1 MAPKRSIPP
10 TGNLMVNVF
19 DGSRQPIADTTRLL
33 IRIIDGNQNRQSDG
47 FKKGPNIA
55 FRGLPF
61 FDNFGDNYTV
71 IVSADGHIDAGF
83 TPVKLLRNAWEHL
96 DLMLLPKDGSF
107 NFSEARWEALQSTHP
122 SLVALLSHGADSEAA
137 AKDRYGELMEERSPT
152 LAALLN
158 ITTAIDTIHLPS
170 GTPLDYLKELIWDQ
184 MAQDR
189 FYCYADKRLI
199 EQVERAT
206 AQGVFRPEFG
216 SGLFHAGA
224 TRSYKQVQFGEAN
237 VQLTFHEGDTRK
249 LDGIECVKVEP
260 DIDYFRDIA
269 AHALLEV
276 IPNSVTGGRTD
287 PRQVYVL
294 RWIAG
299 RHSGVPEFNP
309 PYTIV

>member
-1 MAPKRSIPP
+1 
-10 TGNLMVNVF
+10 
-19 DGSRQPIADTTRLL
+19 
-33 IRIIDGNQNRQSDG
+33 
-47 FKKGPNIA
+47 
-55 FRGLPF
+55 
-61 FDNFGDNYTV
+61 
-71 IVSADGHIDAGF
+71 
-83 TPVKLLRNAWEHL
+83 
-96 DLMLLPKDGSF
+96 
-107 NFSEARWEALQSTHP
+107 
-122 SLVALLSHGADSEAA
+122 
-137 AKDRYGELMEERSPT
+137 
-152 LAALLN
+152 
-158 ITTAIDTIHLPS
+158 
-170 GTPLDYLKELIWDQ
+170 